1 MCRIYAQTREAA
13 VTSLKF
19 TVFWSDCWL
28 NVTKT
33 FNYEE
38 KTKIW
43 IFMNN
48 LQNCNASKISKIR
61 SKTNTHSQSISVCD
75 FWFNVNLTVNRIF
88 DIRTIP
94 ESFNT

>member
-1 MCRIYAQTREAA
+1 MR
-13 VTSLKF
+13 
-19 TVFWSDCWL
+19 
-28 NVTKT
+28 
-33 FNYEE
+33 
-38 KTKIW
+38 
-43 IFMNN
+43 N

-75 FWFNVNLTVNRIF
+75 LWFNVNLTVNRTF